1 MSYYEKYLKYKNKYL
16 ELKYNFQQKGGAT
29 INDNVYQKYTNEYL
43 GIITAHGPGLYYI
56 QPPKGEKF
64 ILLQSDQNKSW
75 YVKNPGE
82 IDVSRYPEPGIDLP
96 GDVLP
101 ETLRR
106 NQQRPDTE
114 RRKSEGFMINHT
126 TPPMLRDDKTGE
138 IYVKQYAYKPYY
150 VTPIKGD
157 NPIRFIDGEVS
168 TFHKT
173 YLYMKNLLEDGKTID
188 FEELINGWS
197 GGFMMKFIK
206 FNGLIYLL
214 EPGQIKG
221 IYLVKLEQIHKSE
234 GLTLPRM
241 EDLVSLTEKFFQNKH
256 QEEELN
262 ASRDFEKLL
271 RASEGYMIENP
282 HVLPVLRLDSQ
293 SMIEEATQY
302 KPAPVPTIEEMF
314 IPYHASDTGKHLF
327 GRKPDGS
334 LYTNPAPAAAP
345 IIKLEMVNPYHA
357 SDTGKH
363 LFGRRPDGSLYTNP
377 IIFYDNKI

>member
-1 MSYYEKYLKYKNKYL
+1 M
-16 ELKYNFQQKGGAT
+16 
-29 INDNVYQKYTNEYL
+29 YQKYTNEYL

-96 GDVLP
+96 G
-101 ETLRR
+101 
-106 NQQRPDTE
+106 
-114 RRKSEGFMINHT
+114 
-126 TPPMLRDDKTGE
+126 E

-150 VTPIKGD
+150 VTPINGD

-327 GRKPDGS
+327 GQHLLGQHLLGRKPYGS

-357 SDTGKH
+357 SDTDKH
-363 LFGRRPDGSLYTNP
+363 LFGRRPDGSLYTKP